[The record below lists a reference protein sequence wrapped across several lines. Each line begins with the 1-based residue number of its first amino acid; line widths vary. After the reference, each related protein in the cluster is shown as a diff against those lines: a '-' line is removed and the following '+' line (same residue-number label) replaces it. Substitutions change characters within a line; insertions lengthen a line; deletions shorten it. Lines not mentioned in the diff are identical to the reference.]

1 MVRPYTFSHI
11 SSGQNNGSLGLPLGH
26 YLGSNFAELIATAQI
41 PFKNFQ
47 LNLFSSFYLK
57 GYDDSAI
64 SYGGDIYKSYTS
76 HPKEF
81 GNTIGQG
88 MTQRAVS
95 LQANASTTLNKLQLE
110 MYVQAGL
117 QYSWGEMGTSTNP
130 LICVGMRSS
139 LFNERKI
146 R

>member
-1 MVRPYTFSHI
+1 M
-11 SSGQNNGSLGLPLGH
+11 GLPLGH
-26 YLGSNFAELIATAQI
+26 YLGSNFAELIATARI

-47 LNLFSSFYLK
+47 LTLFSSFYLK
-57 GYDDSAI
+57 GYDDSAV

-76 HPKEF
+76 HPKEY

-88 MTQRAVS
+88 ITQRTVS

-110 MYVQAGL
+110 LYLQGGL
-117 QYSWGEMGTSTNP
+117 QYSWGEMGTNTTP
-130 LICVGMRSS
+130 LVCAGIRSS